1 MDDMRAQ
8 LKLAYQA
15 VNLVIQDYRD
25 IEGLLFLDIK
35 AHNQYKPFM
44 LNAVKL
50 LNKNIHP
57 GKQ

>member
-1 MDDMRAQ
+1 MIVQ
-8 LKLAYQA
+8 LKLGYQA
-15 VNLVIQDYRD
+15 VNLVRQDYRD

-35 AHNQYKPFM
+35 AHNQYQPFM